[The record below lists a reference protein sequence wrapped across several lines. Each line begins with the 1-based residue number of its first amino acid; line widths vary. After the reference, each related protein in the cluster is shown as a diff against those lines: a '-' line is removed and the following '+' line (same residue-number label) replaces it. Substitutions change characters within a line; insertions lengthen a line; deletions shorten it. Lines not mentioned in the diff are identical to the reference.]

1 MEMYALSY
9 LTQGKFRGKTGLVPS
24 NYLDIIEP
32 LPADDDEDESSEVRE
47 REREERDFCSGNN
60 RHVLLPIMILI
71 LLTWNSSN

>member
-1 MEMYALSY
+1 MYALSY

-47 REREERDFCSGNN
+47 REREREREEASN
-60 RHVLLPIMILI
+60 RMSYSIIK
-71 LLTWNSSN
+71 

>member
-1 MEMYALSY
+1 MYALSY

-47 REREERDFCSGNN
+47 RERKKER
-60 RHVLLPIMILI
+60 
-71 LLTWNSSN
+71 